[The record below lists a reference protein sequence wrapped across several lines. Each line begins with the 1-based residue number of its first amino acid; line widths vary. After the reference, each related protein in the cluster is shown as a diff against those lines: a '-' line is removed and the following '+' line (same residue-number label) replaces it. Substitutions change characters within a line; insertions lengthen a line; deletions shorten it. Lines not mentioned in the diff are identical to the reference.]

1 MFLCTSASD
10 SSSGVR
16 LDIPWSGLWTVSVGV
31 AADIVDIDDSTV
43 ERSRRVSRV
52 MSFRRVT

>member
-1 MFLCTSASD
+1 VFLCTSASD
-10 SSSGVR
+10 SSSGERSGV
-16 LDIPWSGLWTVSVGV
+16 PWSGLWTVSVGV

-43 ERSRRVSRV
+43 ERSRRVLRV